1 MSETHDLKREVL
13 RVRIW
18 TNQNQ
23 TMKTSST
30 QEVSL
35 FLLKHQ
41 VCLKLV
47 CLDLTKWKHFLI
59 DLVSHFENAF
69 FSPFQLPDHTKKTEI
84 SL

>member
-1 MSETHDLKREVL
+1 MSEAHELEKRQVL

-30 QEVSL
+30 QEISL

-41 VCLKLV
+41 VCLKLHIGMPGF
-47 CLDLTKWKHFLI
+47 DKMETF
-59 DLVSHFENAF
+59 SH
-69 FSPFQLPDHTKKTEI
+69 
-84 SL
+84 